1 MKVPEEIASKL
12 PENWEK
18 DWAPIAPEDIEV
30 GDYIGYVAKARKY
43 QSGTDSA
50 GGFRKGGFITFLPDE
65 DQSAIKGNDHKV
77 FGFRQYAVKWTV
89 NQDNVLMF
97 FKTKKDTQEI
107 LNKGKV
113 KSKETKESRRINK
126 VEVENKNL
134 QEELQEAKEITKNA
148 PRPIRKSKKRKETE
162 GPEVVS
168 NPESEPQVRKP
179 YERRKASFSDRVAD
193 ERRSRKKKNLI

>member
-1 MKVPEEIASKL
+1 MKVPDEVASKM

-18 DWAPIAPEDIEV
+18 DWSPIAPGDIQV

-77 FGFRQYAVKWTV
+77 FGFRQYSVKWTV

-97 FKTKKDTQEI
+97 FKTKKDTEA
-107 LNKGKV
+107 LLSKGKV
-113 KSKETKESRRINK
+113 KSKTTKEERRINK

-134 QEELQEAKEITKNA
+134 QEDLEEVQKITKKARTRKTVPVDEEA
-148 PRPIRKSKKRKETE
+148 PVQKKTRKRKVQETE
-162 GPEVVS
+162 
-168 NPESEPQVRKP
+168 
-179 YERRKASFSDRVAD
+179 
-193 ERRSRKKKNLI
+193 